1 MGVFQQNT
9 NFFESLKILEMKK
22 MKKKRRFRTASQ
34 LLLVS
39 LLVTST
45 PLPSFTSTI
54 SVSAESIDK
63 IDQESKTEVPTKTE
77 NDIALADD
85 IQRNIQEID
94 EDIASGTQGT
104 SDWRIDSEGILY
116 IGEGTFMDT
125 SAASPWRTEA
135 NQIVKIVFEGPVVA
149 GKNCSYLFSELT
161 NVRIIEGIELFDTS
175 NVTSMDS
182 MFNGMSSLTSLDVS
196 HFNTSNVTFM
206 DSMFY
211 GMSSLTSLDVS
222 HFDTSKVI
230 TMANMFNSLKNVTNL
245 DVSGF
250 DTSNVTHIWGM
261 FYGMSNLISLDLSN
275 FDTSSVTDMSY
286 MFAGLRSL
294 TSLDLRSFNTANV
307 TTMFLMFTGMSN
319 LSELSLGT
327 DFTLR
332 NTVWN
337 GSVTGLPDPTPIP
350 GQYTGKWINIGNGTI
365 EEPKGLNVWDSTE
378 FMNNYDGV
386 RDTDTYVWQPDLT
399 RLNVNDSTLNVGDE
413 WKAEDNFGSALD
425 KEGNPVAFEDVKV
438 MGEVDTSKAGIYE
451 VIYSYEGVDSK
462 AKITVREKQS
472 VPGTRTI
479 KYLDTEGIPLRKDII
494 ITPDPVH
501 LGAPYKSFPLEFP
514 GYTLKESQNAEGI
527 ITEEDTTTIF
537 IYSKI
542 EDHSHIVVHDST
554 LKVGEKWSP
563 EDNFDEAT
571 DFEGNIENFSD
582 IVIEGSVDTTEAGI
596 YEVTYSIPEEHRGKS
611 STIEGHYSATAKIV
625 VSEEDSETDGSDN
638 KGGSGSEETQ
648 DKDKDGNSNTDTS
661 GSNNIETTSNNKTES
676 NIMVTNDKEESESK
690 NKALPQT
697 GEVSSSLILIV
708 GISLLAWVSLFTVMR
723 LKNR

>member
-1 MGVFQQNT
+1 MN
-9 NFFESLKILEMKK
+9 
-22 MKKKRRFRTASQ
+22 KKRRFRTASQ

-39 LLVTST
+39 LLVTSI

-85 IQRNIQEID
+85 LQRNIQEID
-94 EDIASGTQGT
+94 GDIVSGTQGT
-104 SDWRIDSEGILY
+104 SDWRIDSEGILH
-116 IGEGTFMDT
+116 ISEGTFTDN
-125 SAASPWRTEA
+125 SSASPWEAEA

-149 GKNCSYLFSELT
+149 GKNCSYLFSRLT
-161 NVRIIEGIELFDTS
+161 NVQIIEGIELFDTS
-175 NVTSMDS
+175 NVTSMA
-182 MFNGMSSLTSLDVS
+182 
-196 HFNTSNVTFM
+196 
-206 DSMFY
+206 SMFY

-222 HFDTSKVI
+222 HFDTSKV
-230 TMANMFNSLKNVTNL
+230 TYMANMFNGLENVTNL

-250 DTSNVTHIWGM
+250 DTSNVTHTWGM
-261 FYGMSNLISLDLSN
+261 FQGMTNLTSLDVSGFDTSKVTYMDSMFSGLSSLTSLDVSS

-286 MFAGLRSL
+286 LFCGLSSL

-307 TTMFLMFTGMSN
+307 TTMFLIFKGMSS

-332 NTVWN
+332 STVWN
-337 GSVTGLPDPTPIP
+337 GSDTGLPDPTPIP

-399 RLNVNDSTLNVGDE
+399 MLNVYDSTLNVGDE
-413 WKAEDNFGSALD
+413 WKAEDNFDSALD
-425 KEGNPVAFEDVKV
+425 KEGNPVAFKDVKV
-438 MGEVDTSKAGIYE
+438 TGEVDTSKTGIYE
-451 VIYSYEGVDSK
+451 VIYSYEGVNSK
-462 AKITVREKQS
+462 ASITVKEKQS
-472 VPGTRTI
+472 VPGIRTI

-537 IYSKI
+537 IYSKN

-554 LKVGEKWSP
+554 LKVGEEWSP

-571 DFEGNIENFSD
+571 DFEGNIEDFSD
-582 IVIEGSVDTTEAGI
+582 IVIEGSVDTTKAGI

-625 VSEEDSETDGSDN
+625 VSDEDSETDGSDN
-638 KGGSGSEETQ
+638 NAGSGSEEVQ

-661 GSNNIETTSNNKTES
+661 GSNNIETTSNNKTDS
-676 NIMVTNDKEESESK
+676 NIMVSDKEEEAETETK
-690 NKALPQT
+690 TLPQT
-697 GEVSSSLILIV
+697 GETFSSLTLMAGIV
-708 GISLLAWVSLFTVMR
+708 LLVLASLFAMMR
-723 LKNR
+723 KKQENI

>member
-1 MGVFQQNT
+1 MN
-9 NFFESLKILEMKK
+9 
-22 MKKKRRFRTASQ
+22 KKRRFRTASQ

-85 IQRNIQEID
+85 LQRNIQEID
-94 EDIASGTQGT
+94 GDIVSGTQGT
-104 SDWRIDSEGILY
+104 SDWRIDSEGILH
-116 IGEGTFMDT
+116 ISEGNFTDN
-125 SAASPWRTEA
+125 SSASPWEAEA

-149 GKNCSYLFSELT
+149 GESCSYLFSRLT
-161 NVRIIEGIELFDTS
+161 NVQIIEGIELFDTS
-175 NVTSMDS
+175 NVTSMD
-182 MFNGMSSLTSLDVS
+182 N
-196 HFNTSNVTFM
+196 
-206 DSMFY
+206 MFY

-222 HFDTSKVI
+222 HFDTSKV
-230 TMANMFNSLKNVTNL
+230 TYMANMFNGLKNVTNL

-250 DTSNVTHIWGM
+250 DTSNVTHTWGM
-261 FYGMSNLISLDLSN
+261 FQGMTNLTSLDVSGFDTSKVIYMDNMFSGLSSLTSLDVSS

-286 MFAGLRSL
+286 LFSGLSSL

-307 TTMFLMFTGMSN
+307 TTMFLMFNGMSN
-319 LSELSLGT
+319 LLELSLGT

-462 AKITVREKQS
+462 ATITVREKQS

-638 KGGSGSEETQ
+638 NAGSGSEEVQ

-661 GSNNIETTSNNKTES
+661 GSNNIETTSNNKTDS
-676 NIMVTNDKEESESK
+676 NIMVSDKEEEAETETK
-690 NKALPQT
+690 TLPQT
-697 GEVSSSLILIV
+697 GETFSSLTLMAGIV
-708 GISLLAWVSLFTVMR
+708 LLVLASLFAMMR
-723 LKNR
+723 KKQENI

>member
-1 MGVFQQNT
+1 M
-9 NFFESLKILEMKK
+9 
-22 MKKKRRFRTASQ
+22 
-34 LLLVS
+34 
-39 LLVTST
+39 VTST

-85 IQRNIQEID
+85 LQRNIQEID
-94 EDIASGTQGT
+94 GDIVSGTQGT
-104 SDWRIDSEGILY
+104 SDWRIDSEGILH
-116 IGEGTFMDT
+116 ISEGTFTDN
-125 SAASPWRTEA
+125 SSASPWEAEA
-135 NQIVKIVFEGPVVA
+135 NQIVKIVFEGLVVA
-149 GKNCSYLFSELT
+149 GKNCSYLFSRLT
-161 NVRIIEGIELFDTS
+161 NVQIIEGIELFDTS
-175 NVTSMDS
+175 NVTS
-182 MFNGMSSLTSLDVS
+182 
-196 HFNTSNVTFM
+196 M

-222 HFDTSKVI
+222 HFDTSKV
-230 TMANMFNSLKNVTNL
+230 TYMANMFNGLKNVTNL

-250 DTSNVTHIWGM
+250 DTSNVTHTWGM
-261 FYGMSNLISLDLSN
+261 FQGMTNLTSLDVSGFDTSKVIYMDNMFSGLSSLTSLDVSS

-286 MFAGLRSL
+286 LFSSLSSL

-307 TTMFLMFTGMSN
+307 TTMFLMFNGMSN

-462 AKITVREKQS
+462 ATITVREKQS